1 MRPLSVFFEPKVR
14 KPDPRELRWRDRSG
28 VVHAMT
34 MSVIKDR
41 GGGIYCITLCGAHN
55 GHMLFRHP
63 KYSPLPVNCIGCLG
77 YESPY
82 PR

>member
-1 MRPLSVFFEPKVR
+1 VA
-14 KPDPRELRWRDRSG
+14 REMRWRDRSG

-34 MSVIKDR
+34 MSAVEKR
-41 GGGIYCITLCGAHN
+41 GMRCLTVCGAHN
-55 GHMLFRHP
+55 GYAQFRHP